1 LNPVRFGTAEFEV
14 LSEVQPI
21 AEELVGEHF
30 HVTSFGP
37 QHRCYEVVTLATGPD
52 ECREPTALAKLCRY
66 DRQERAIGGG
76 QHVARF
82 YRIGLQDDRLLAR
95 AFEGLDLRALLL
107 YVMTHELIHVV
118 RFESYQIHF
127 EATGLAREREE
138 RIVHGLTEQVLA
150 PLKRSRVDEVAR
162 GLAAG
167 GVDVLFTQR

>member
-1 LNPVRFGTAEFEV
+1 VRFGPAEFEV

-37 QHRCYEVVTLATGPD
+37 QHRCYEVVTLATGLE

-66 DRQERAIGGG
+66 DRQERPIGGVH
-76 QHVARF
+76 HVSRF
-82 YRIGLQDDRLLAR
+82 YRVCLQDDRLLAR
-95 AFEGLDLRALLL
+95 VEGGLELRALLL
-107 YVMTHELIHVV
+107 YVLTHELIHVV

-127 EATGLAREREE
+127 EATGVAREQEE
-138 RIVHGLTEQVLA
+138 KIVHALTVDVLA
-150 PLKRSRVDEVAR
+150 SVRGVRADEVAHA
-162 GLAAG
+162 LADG